1 MSRKG
6 QWGQTVR
13 IETGGWADYERLS
26 VWHYLAGAPRVVD
39 VILRAVCDAPGVGPQ
54 VAGVLVVSHPALF
67 GWWRDEAWPGR
78 YIPRRDGPTR
88 IQAAEHLNAEVRTI
102 SRVIVDPRFR
112 ALGVASSLVR
122 AYLAS
127 PRTRR
132 TEAAAAM
139 GGLCPFF
146 ARAGMREHIRG
157 PDRFSQE
164 LKAWLATKGI
174 RAADLIDADRAT
186 RALKRPGVEKHLRW
200 WCGKSFSTMR
210 SAHRPLPALAAIV
223 AARVWGTRRA
233 YTWDAQH
240 IGGVETPGRN
250 RGGSQARSQSSQD
263 QSRSR
268 GRH

>member
-1 MSRKG
+1 VSRKG

-78 YIPRRDGPTR
+78 YI
-88 IQAAEHLNAEVRTI
+88 

-122 AYLAS
+122 AYLAN